1 MLTILDFGLTLRIIF
16 CLCEKYPF
24 PIIHRLASIMES
36 IGEYT
41 LTSDEEKEVA
51 NQPELPKD
59 QMTTEENHSEPKA
72 ADGTDSLGASEVP
85 PAEGQSTTLESSA
98 CTTSEEKPV
107 SADNDEGQRKCHSE
121 RRSSVSSRRHHHHHH
136 RHHRSK
142 NRSPSHGKSR
152 SSRRRSRSSS
162 SSTVIMATGTIRVQD
177 RSRSRR
183 SFRERV
189 DGHRPERGTVNAD
202 DLMQQVQERKR
213 LWQSNKAD
221 RKISSQWQQ
230 LISSCDSRQTA
241 NKFRKLMGIKGD
253 AVADD
258 DPNCAQKQECDRSSR
273 VMENLDRQYAEARI
287 LTHTCR
293 GMGLG
298 YGSGH

>member
-107 SADNDEGQRKCHSE
+107 SADNDEGQRNSDYGN
-121 RRSSVSSRRHHHHHH
+121 RHHS
-136 RHHRSK
+136 RSG
-142 NRSPSHGKSR
+142 SKSR
-152 SSRRRSRSSS
+152 N
-162 SSTVIMATGTIRVQD
+162 G
-177 RSRSRR
+177 RSRR

-221 RKISSQWQQ
+221 KKISSQWQQ

-293 GMGLG
+293 DLN
-298 YGSGH
+298 SNLVSSAVKKKIQPWQRAALERIETDKRV